1 MPRPTILSSVKRAI
15 FRRENIQINQD
26 LLVVSTPIA
35 PGVLSFQDG
44 EEIVVALPRS
54 SAGGVGEYQFLYR
67 IQSFLGEDG
76 GRAEKLFKRPAWR
89 YFYALESV
97 AAIEPFSLEDV
108 MAAAGERARVV
119 WERYHGQTQHHRIIR
134 TIEAEDEPLFR
145 QLIAVRSDPVRSV
158 AGQIAANESNA
169 EMNAA
174 RQRTRQEIIRRLRKL
189 DRENRG
195 NAEGKQRRAA
205 LRQKR
210 SREFV
215 SLLRALYDDR
225 CQVCGKR
232 LSSPDGVTATSH
244 VHHLSPWDGDRS
256 DRLDNVICVCPNDHA
271 LFTLGSLRWSGD
283 GLEIWHAGTW
293 VTSKLAIDFHL
304 ARQLR

>member
-1 MPRPTILSSVKRAI
+1 MKRAI

-26 LLVVSTPIA
+26 LLLVSTPIA
-35 PGVLSFQDG
+35 PDVLAFRDG
-44 EEIVVALPRS
+44 EEMVVALPKS
-54 SAGGVGEYQFLYR
+54 AAGGTGEYQFLYR
-67 IQSFLGEDG
+67 IQAFLGEDSEQ
-76 GRAEKLFKRPAWR
+76 AERLFKRPAWR

-97 AAIEPFSLEDV
+97 AAIEPFSLEQV
-108 MAAAGERARVV
+108 MAAAGARSRVV

-145 QLIAVRSDPVRSV
+145 ELIVVKSDPVRSV
-158 AGQIAANESNA
+158 TGQIAANA
-169 EMNAA
+169 AVTDVKAA
-174 RQRTRQEIIRRLRKL
+174 RRRTRQELIRRLRTL
-189 DRENRG
+189 DRENRT
-195 NAEGKQRRAA
+195 NDEGKERRAA

-225 CQVCGKR
+225 CQICGKR
-232 LSSPDGVTATSH
+232 LSSPDGATATSQ

-271 LFTLGSLRWSGD
+271 LFTLGALRWNAG
-283 GLEIWHAGTW
+283 GLEAWHEGEW
-293 VTSKLAIDFHL
+293 VETDLAIDFHL
-304 ARQLR
+304 TRRLR